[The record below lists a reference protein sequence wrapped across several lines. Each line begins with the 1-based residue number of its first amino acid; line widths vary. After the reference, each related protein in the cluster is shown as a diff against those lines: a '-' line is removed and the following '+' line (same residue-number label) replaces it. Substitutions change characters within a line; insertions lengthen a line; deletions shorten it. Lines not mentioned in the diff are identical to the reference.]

1 MRNTKQNNRVIAMEQ
16 KSKFDLVFY
25 DDRAN
30 YLASKQDAL
39 RLPHLDEYI
48 VFSRESPL
56 ASKVTGVVVSVNKQY
71 DYTTEDE
78 AVRVTVKVINVE

>member
-1 MRNTKQNNRVIAMEQ
+1 MEP